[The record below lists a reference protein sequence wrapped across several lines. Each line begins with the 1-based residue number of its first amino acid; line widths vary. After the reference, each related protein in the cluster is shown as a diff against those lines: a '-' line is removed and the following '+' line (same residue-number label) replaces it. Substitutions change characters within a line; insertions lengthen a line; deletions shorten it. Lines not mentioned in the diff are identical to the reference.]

1 MIRRHTKKAKEKSV
15 RRCDPDYAIELLGR
29 MNRIETWTK
38 EKIALKN
45 EVIRNL
51 QIGKHVIFEANYGY
65 YGISRVG
72 QYYHETLI
80 DKKQSHMRPVTNNPK
95 GRYQAERKY
104 PEISS
109 ERRRTLSQNGPRKYI
124 IRTNAALP
132 RLRRVL
138 CGQNAT
144 RNCATRQYIVENH
157 NCVSTF
163 FIVRPLSSRSWL
175 RNAMG

>member
-51 QIGKHVIFEANYGY
+51 KIGKHVIFEANYGY

-80 DKKQSHMRPVTNNPK
+80 DKKQGHMRPLA
-95 GRYQAERKY
+95 GRDILFVCIGSGMRAKRLYMATAIPIRK
-104 PEISS
+104 
-109 ERRRTLSQNGPRKYI
+109 TGKKKN
-124 IRTNAALP
+124 
-132 RLRRVL
+132 
-138 CGQNAT
+138 
-144 RNCATRQYIVENH
+144 
-157 NCVSTF
+157 
-163 FIVRPLSSRSWL
+163 
-175 RNAMG
+175 